1 LGGTD
6 IPIVAVPEARHHLM
20 LDQPLAFVTALRTNV
35 QIWQTNDN
43 MRPAT

>member
-20 LDQPLAFVTALRTNV
+20 LDQPLAFVTALRTIV
-35 QIWQTNDN
+35 EIWQTNDN